1 MTLPKR
7 KLLPLEAA
15 QALDTLH
22 GVVRREQDKNNAAT
36 LEAIEQT
43 RSITGVRPLNREPRV
58 AAPDGSYSADP
69 AAIYRV
75 VRGSGIVDVAWDG
88 NAVTAETPAAVTIN
102 QLGRVAVDA
111 AYHGV
116 EDGADVKTLFAAW
129 DATRNS
135 ATLIVPPR
143 ITLYHTDPT
152 VPLVFR
158 DKKHVIVK
166 GSGLTIEATAAMGNG
181 RLSGGLTLALIEDC
195 EFDGIKYDG
204 RLDLRMPV
212 YRPGQPEGQIE
223 FTDGSDIAPMNG
235 CAWNIAQYTK
245 RLVMTNCAGVR
256 GMIDGMVIGGMPAE
270 FPGLPSIMGPNMG
283 HTRPTDIHIQH
294 WVSSHNL
301 RQGISGCGYNRV
313 TIEDAKYLY
322 TGKVPNA
329 APGFR
334 YDTKIALPGAGIDME
349 AYFDEGGY
357 HNEGLR
363 MRRIEVAHNW
373 GNGLMSEA
381 ATYGAEYEDFWIHD
395 NGGAGLLESGAGTSR
410 NTYRRF
416 KMENNLAGPDHQP
429 GGKWFGGEEAYEVSS
444 AHPDFKLID
453 AEIRTRRGAT
463 AIKSF
468 GPRAVLENVTA
479 YAAADATPNEQNGNI
494 RIQGDDPTLR
504 NVKTVGAQATPSWS
518 APDRA
523 GIFVEKAPLQ
533 IVDCRAEIT
542 GDTNATRG
550 IRSPVRGKLA
560 RGNTASGY
568 AVPVDINSPGEV
580 ITLGEATLKLNRLGG
595 PALWPTIT
603 LGDQPAEV
611 LVSGPDRLLVRLRQ
625 TLGWDRSADGVTFG
639 VMEVTG
645 LQYGLGYKIVNV
657 QAATNYER
665 EPAPAVIPSKSW
677 EAYFPIPAGSGGYG
691 VDAIVDIEIYRK

>member
-43 RSITGVRPLNREPRV
+43 RSITGVRPLNREPR
-58 AAPDGSYSADP
+58 AGDP

-75 VRGSGIVDVAWDG
+75 VRGSGIVDVNWDG

-143 ITLYHTDPT
+143 LTLYHTDPT

-166 GSGLTIEATAAMGNG
+166 GNGLTIEATAAMGNG
-181 RLSGGLTLALIEDC
+181 RLSGGLTTALMEDC
-195 EFDGIKYDG
+195 EFDGITYDG

-212 YRPGQPEGQIE
+212 YRPGQPAGQIE

-235 CAWNIAQYTK
+235 SAWNIMQYTK
-245 RLVMTNCAGVR
+245 RLTLTNCAGIR
-256 GMIDGMVIGGMPAE
+256 GMIDGMSIGGLAAE
-270 FPGLPSIMGPNMG
+270 FPDMPSILGPNMG

-301 RQGISGCGYNRV
+301 RQGISGCGFNRV

-322 TGKVPNA
+322 TGKVPNT

-334 YDTKIALPGAGIDME
+334 YDTKIAIPGAGIDME

-363 MRRIEVAHNW
+363 MRRVEVAHNW
-373 GNGLMSEA
+373 GNALMSEA
-381 ATYGAEYEDFWIHD
+381 ATYGAVYEDFWIHD
-395 NGGAGLLESGAGTSR
+395 NGGSAIAEAGAGTSR

-416 KMENNLAGPDHQP
+416 RMENNCKLPGLAP
-429 GGKWFGGEEAYEVSS
+429 GGQFFGSEEACEVGS

-453 AEIRTRRGAT
+453 AEIRVRRGVT
-463 AIKSF
+463 ALRSS
-468 GPRAVLENVTA
+468 GPRTVLENVTA

-494 RIQGDDPTLR
+494 RVHGDDPTLR
-504 NVKTVGAQATPSWS
+504 NVKTVGAQAKQDWS
-518 APDRA
+518 QADRA
-523 GIFVEKAPLQ
+523 GIFVAKAPLQ

-550 IRSPVRGKLA
+550 IRSPVRGKMA

-580 ITLGEATLKLNRLGG
+580 ITLGGAAPKLKWFDG

-611 LVSGPDRLLVRLRQ
+611 LVSGPDRLLVRLKQ
-625 TLGWDRSADGVTFG
+625 WLGWDKTADGVTFG
-639 VMEVTG
+639 AMNVTG
-645 LQYGLGYKIVNV
+645 LPYGLDYRIVNV
-657 QAATNYER
+657 QAATNYGR
-665 EPAPAVIPSKSW
+665 EPAPAAIPRESW
-677 EAYFPIPAGSGGYG
+677 LAYFPIPAGSGGYG
-691 VDAIVDIEIYRK
+691 VDATVDIEIYRV

>member
-1 MTLPKR
+1 MTQPSNPNSILPDLGSVK
-7 KLLPLEAA
+7 KLIKAGAVVAEGVAAEAKEAA
-15 QALDTLH
+15 DTAKSVADTAQA
-22 GVVRREQDKNNAAT
+22 Q
-36 LEAIEQT
+36 
-43 RSITGVRPLNREPRV
+43 
-58 AAPDGSYSADP
+58 ADL
-69 AAIYRV
+69 
-75 VRGSGIVDVAWDG
+75 
-88 NAVTAETPAAVTIN
+88 AVNI
-102 QLGRVAVDA
+102 LGRAAVDA
-111 AYHGV
+111 TYYGV
-116 EDGADVKTLFAAW
+116 EHGANVQTFMAAW
-129 DATRNS
+129 ADTKNG

-166 GSGLTIEATAAMGNG
+166 GNGLTIEATAAMGNG
-181 RLSGGLTLALIEDC
+181 RLSGGLTTALIEDC
-195 EFDGIKYDG
+195 EFDGITYDG

-212 YRPGQPEGQIE
+212 YRPGQPAGQIE

-235 CAWNIAQYTK
+235 SAWNIAQYTK
-245 RLVMTNCAGVR
+245 RLTLTNCAGVR
-256 GMIDGMVIGGMPAE
+256 GMIDGLVIGGMPGE
-270 FPGLPSIMGPNMG
+270 FPGLPSIGGPNMG
-283 HTRPTDIHIQH
+283 HTRPTDIYIQH

-301 RQGISGCGYNRV
+301 RQGISGCGFNRV

-334 YDTKIALPGAGIDME
+334 YDTKIALPGAGVDME
-349 AYFDEGGY
+349 AYFDAGGY

-395 NGGAGLLESGAGTSR
+395 NGGAGLVESGGGTSH

-416 KMENNLAGPDHQP
+416 KMENNLAGPNNQP
-429 GGKWFGGEEAYEVSS
+429 GGEWFGGEEAYEVAS

-453 AEIRTRRGAT
+453 AEIRTRRGVMAL
-463 AIKSF
+463 KSY
-468 GPRAVLENVTA
+468 GPRPVLENVTA

-494 RIQGDDPTLR
+494 RVQGDEPTLR
-504 NVKTVGAQATPSWS
+504 NVKAVGAQAKPDWS
-518 APDRA
+518 QADRA

-550 IRSPVRGKLA
+550 IRSAVRGKLA
-560 RGNTASGY
+560 RGNTAVGY

-580 ITLGEATLKLNRLGG
+580 ITLGEATPKLKRFDG
-595 PALWPTIT
+595 PALWGSIT

-611 LVSGPDRLLVRLRQ
+611 LASGPDRLLVRLKQ
-625 TLGWDRSADGVTFG
+625 ALGWDKTTDGVTFG
-639 VMEVTG
+639 AMEVTG
-645 LQYGLGYKIVNV
+645 LPSSLGYKIVNV
-657 QAATNYER
+657 QAATNYGR
-665 EPAPAVIPSKSW
+665 EPAPAVIASNR
-677 EAYFPIPAGSGGYG
+677 AYFTVPAGSGGYG
-691 VDAIVDIEIYRK
+691 VDAIVDVEIYRK

>member
-1 MTLPKR
+1 MTLPQR
-7 KLLPLEAA
+7 HLLPVEAA

-22 GVVRREQDKNNAAT
+22 GVVRREQDKNNTAT

-43 RSITGVRPLNREPRV
+43 RSITGVRPLNREPR
-58 AAPDGSYSADP
+58 AGDP

-88 NAVTAETPAAVTIN
+88 NAPTAETPAVVTIN

-116 EDGADVKTLFAAW
+116 EDGADVKTLMAAW
-129 DATRNS
+129 AATRNG
-135 ATLIVPPR
+135 ATLVVPPR

-158 DKKHVIVK
+158 DKKHVTVR
-166 GSGLTIEATAAMGNG
+166 GNGLTIEATAAMGNG
-181 RLSGGLTLALIEDC
+181 RLSGGLTTALIEDC

-212 YRPGQPEGQIE
+212 YRPGQTAGQIE
-223 FTDGSDIAPMNG
+223 FTDGSDVAPMNG
-235 CAWNIAQYTK
+235 AAWNIGQYTK
-245 RLVMTNCAGVR
+245 RLMLTNCAGVR
-256 GMIDGMVIGGMPAE
+256 GMIDGMVIGGLPAE
-270 FPGLPSIMGPNMG
+270 FPDMPSIMGPNMG
-283 HTRPTDIHIQH
+283 HTRPTDIYIQH

-301 RQGISGCGYNRV
+301 RQGISGCGFNRV
-313 TIEDAKYLY
+313 TIEDAKYLH
-322 TGKVPNA
+322 TGKAPNTT
-329 APGFR
+329 PGFR

-349 AYFDEGGY
+349 AYWDEGGY
-357 HNEGLR
+357 HNEGLV

-381 ATYGAEYEDFWIHD
+381 ATLGAVYEDFWIHD
-395 NGGAGLLESGAGTSR
+395 NGGAGITESGAGTRS

-416 KMENNLAGPDHQP
+416 RVENNLAGPDHQP
-429 GGKWFGGEEAYEVSS
+429 GGKWFNSEEAVEIGS

-453 AEIRTRRGAT
+453 AEIRVRRGVM
-463 AIKSF
+463 AIRSY
-468 GPRAVLENVTA
+468 GPRPVLENVTV
-479 YAAADATPNEQNGNI
+479 YAAADATPGEQNGNI
-494 RIQGDDPTLR
+494 RVHGDDPTLR
-504 NVKTVGAQATPSWS
+504 NVKAVGAQAKPDWS
-518 APDRA
+518 QADRA

-550 IRSPVRGKLA
+550 IVARARGKMA

-580 ITLGEATLKLNRLGG
+580 IALGEAKPRLRRFGG
-595 PALWPTIT
+595 PELLPGVT
-603 LGDQPAEV
+603 LGDRPHEV
-611 LVSGPDRLLVRLRQ
+611 LASGPDRLLVRLKQ
-625 TLGWDRSADGVTFG
+625 GLGWAKGAETAFAVLSVENMPPALDYR
-639 VMEVTG
+639 
-645 LQYGLGYKIVNV
+645 IVGI
-657 QAATNYER
+657 QAATNYGV
-665 EPAPAVIPSKSW
+665 EPAPAVIHPSESW
-677 EAYFPIPAGSGGYG
+677 QALASVPSGSGEYY
-691 VDAIVDIEIYRK
+691 VDVMMDVEVFRRP